1 MQWIKKGLIFDDCHA
16 QVPIV
21 DTQHKGFWR
30 VYFSK
35 RINRGPSLPYYIDV
49 EAGNPSNILYKS
61 DTPVLLPGER
71 GSFDW
76 AGVMPTEILTV
87 GSNKYLFYI
96 GWANRLDVPYHNN
109 LGLALSIDGGNTWK
123 KFSEGPVLAT
133 SYKEPGYV
141 GTISII
147 KEKELYYGYYLSCRK
162 WEEIDNRIEPIYD
175 IKIATSTNLIDWLPL
190 NETAIC
196 LSGDEGG
203 ISKASILKLKGAYYM
218 WYAVRKSTDYREN
231 PQNSYRI
238 KCAKSDDLI
247 HWEKIQFMG
256 LDIDHTPSWED
267 QMVEYPHV
275 FEYQNEIYMFYNG
288 NGFGDTGFGY
298 AVLS

>member
-1 MQWIKKGLIFDDCHA
+1 
-16 QVPIV
+16 
-21 DTQHKGFWR
+21 
-30 VYFSK
+30 
-35 RINRGPSLPYYIDV
+35 
-49 EAGNPSNILYKS
+49 
-61 DTPVLLPGER
+61 
-71 GSFDW
+71 
-76 AGVMPTEILTV
+76 
-87 GSNKYLFYI
+87 
-96 GWANRLDVPYHNN
+96 
-109 LGLALSIDGGNTWK
+109 
-123 KFSEGPVLAT
+123 
-133 SYKEPGYV
+133 
-141 GTISII
+141 
-147 KEKELYYGYYLSCRK
+147 
-162 WEEIDNRIEPIYD
+162 
-175 IKIATSTNLIDWLPL
+175 
-190 NETAIC
+190 
-196 LSGDEGG
+196 
-203 ISKASILKLKGAYYM
+203 M